1 MNGTTI
7 IRDFEF
13 TRDFRAIE
21 WRATLWYNLLRAT
34 CAGIV
39 FAILYMIF
47 PSATGPATPLQ
58 SLALV
63 PMLPIWYLAFVLPVS
78 LAISLFSWVPFIGLV
93 GLALALTVAIGDPLV
108 CLLKRLAPTA
118 VPVDHP
124 TLFSLT
130 PVFWVLKADEYAIAS

>member
-13 TRDFRAIE
+13 TRDFRVIE

-39 FAILYMIF
+39 FAILHMIL
-47 PSATGPATPLQ
+47 PSANGPATPLQ
-58 SLALV
+58 ALALV
-63 PMLPIWYLAFVLPVS
+63 PMLPIGYLAFVLPVS
-78 LAISLFSWVPFIGLV
+78 LLISLFSWVPFIGIL